1 MIITLLLLYLAF
13 FIGLWYFLK
22 YTLKGLLKDKYKPS
36 YLITAFLV
44 LLPFAIIALG
54 FLAMLLLPM
63 ETPD

>member
-1 MIITLLLLYLAF
+1 MITLLLLYLAF

>member
-1 MIITLLLLYLAF
+1 MMITLLLLYLAF